1 MSKLDMITIFFN
13 NFMMLKRLLFFHK
26 SVPKLPSI
34 YSAQYH
40 SLIPQQAHLNIIP
53 NQPITEMSHNQEIE
67 NRYNSI
73 CPQSIIIDNIYECR
87 NKRHEQARR
96 KRLKRKNGTKNKV
109 RWT

>member
-1 MSKLDMITIFFN
+1 MITIFLN
-13 NFMMLKRLLFFHK
+13 NFTMFKRLVSFQN
-26 SVPKLPSI
+26 SIPKLYSV

-40 SLIPQQAHLNIIP
+40 SLIPQQSNLTFVPKPNLGRII
-53 NQPITEMSHNQEIE
+53 NNEDIE
-67 NRYNSI
+67 NINIPI
-73 CPQSIIIDNIYECR
+73 CPQSIIVENIYECR